1 MGGETANLSKTPAN
15 LCQIV
20 PLSAPPLFLV
30 RKRARAA
37 ERPLTDSF
45 LIPLLPRRL
54 FGLVFFRQ
62 GHGDGE
68 RREGGKG
75 NSLILSRTRFPSR
88 SPSLGSG
95 RGGSGSSKKFKIAA
109 GG

>member
-1 MGGETANLSKTPAN
+1 MGGETANLSKTRAN

-20 PLSAPPLFLV
+20 PLYAPPLFLA
-30 RKRARAA
+30 RKRARAVA

-68 RREGGKG
+68 RGKEGEKFP
-75 NSLILSRTRFPSR
+75 NPIAYSFPLSL
-88 SPSLGSG
+88 SLGSG